1 MHFSIVPIPA
11 GGCGGVVHQI
21 IWRSW
26 SERPSKS
33 HPISFFS
40 ITFKSSY
47 RKQVN
52 KESLQLL
59 ISASKTKAIRQ
70 LTKFRVISFT
80 SSVQVKSQGARES
93 LEITTTSFPLE
104 SNLSLSTQIHSLET
118 NQTTPLQIARISK
131 QSRLL
136 RSDTL

>member
-11 GGCGGVVHQI
+11 GGYGGVVHKI
-21 IWRSW
+21 IWHSW
-26 SERPSKS
+26 SERTSKN

-40 ITFKSSY
+40 VTFKSSY

-52 KESLQLL
+52 KKNLQFL
-59 ISASKTKAIRQ
+59 ISASTTKAIHQ

-93 LEITTTSFPLE
+93 LEITATLFPLE
-104 SNLSLSTQIHSLET
+104 SNLSLSIPIHSLEIT
-118 NQTTPLQIARISK
+118 HFK
-131 QSRLL
+131 
-136 RSDTL
+136 